1 MEASGRARV
10 KSHAPA
16 RSEPA
21 RVRAGGGVCGLQRGL
36 ESPALR
42 GAAVHGEVTGDHRVD
57 GWVWGPAR
65 GLCADGQ
72 WLKGHVM
79 FTSGILVNRFSD
91 L

>member
-1 MEASGRARV
+1 M
-10 KSHAPA
+10 
-16 RSEPA
+16 
-21 RVRAGGGVCGLQRGL
+21 
-36 ESPALR
+36 
-42 GAAVHGEVTGDHRVD
+42 HGEVTGDHRVD

-91 L
+91 M